1 MEEDD
6 FLNDSLLEMMR
17 KQIKEK
23 LLPVNS
29 NNEQQKKLIEIT
41 DGVGSIKQ
49 QIRQIAQTDAK
60 VAKELLAKMNNL
72 EKLMDDVFPDLS
84 NEIQG
89 INQRID
95 NLNADFFS
103 TIFRGVLKQ
112 ELKDF
117 GKSQSEEVKE

>member
-1 MEEDD
+1 
-6 FLNDSLLEMMR
+6 
-17 KQIKEK
+17 
-23 LLPVNS
+23 
-29 NNEQQKKLIEIT
+29 
-41 DGVGSIKQ
+41 
-49 QIRQIAQTDAK
+49 
-60 VAKELLAKMNNL
+60 MNNL

-103 TIFRGVLKQ
+103 TIFRDVLKK